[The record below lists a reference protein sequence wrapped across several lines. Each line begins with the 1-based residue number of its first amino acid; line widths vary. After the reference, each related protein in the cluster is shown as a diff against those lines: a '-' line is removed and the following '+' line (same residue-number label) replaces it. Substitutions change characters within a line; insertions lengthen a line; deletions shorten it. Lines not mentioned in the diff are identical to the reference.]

1 MIAQV
6 IVKKKLRNLTFTQAD
21 GKELR
26 VPILALSQLS
36 REVEKRE
43 DKRPLLADLRE
54 SGSIEQDADIVMFL
68 YREDY
73 YERKQENKTGEVEL
87 SIAKNRQGMAGVVL
101 KYRFDTEFS
110 RFTAQSEREEEA
122 FKD

>member
-1 MIAQV
+1 
-6 IVKKKLRNLTFTQAD
+6 
-21 GKELR
+21 
-26 VPILALSQLS
+26 
-36 REVEKRE
+36 
-43 DKRPLLADLRE
+43 
-54 SGSIEQDADIVMFL
+54 MFL

-110 RFTAQSEREEEA
+110 RFTAQSDREEEA